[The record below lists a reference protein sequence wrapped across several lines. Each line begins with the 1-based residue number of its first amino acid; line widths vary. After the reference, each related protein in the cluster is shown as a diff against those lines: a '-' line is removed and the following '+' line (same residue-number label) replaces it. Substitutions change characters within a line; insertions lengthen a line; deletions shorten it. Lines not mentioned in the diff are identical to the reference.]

1 MQGREGRK
9 GDGRSTCL
17 PPRFDN
23 PGYGPLRGE
32 KGRGRKGMEGKGRGG
47 KGEEGEGGGKGPSL
61 PIKKILAL
69 PLLNTSIFC
78 RPTCN
83 RRGSK

>member
-1 MQGREGRK
+1 V
-9 GDGRSTCL
+9 
-17 PPRFDN
+17 
-23 PGYGPLRGE
+23 RGE
-32 KGRGRKGMEGKGRGG
+32 KGRGRKGMEGKWRGG
-47 KGEEGEGGGKGPSL
+47 KGREGEGSEKGPS
-61 PIKKILAL
+61 PPQKKILAL